1 MSSLLNRLERYFD
14 LPALGTSV
22 RTEVLAGATTFLAM
36 SYIIAVNPAILA
48 DAGIPP
54 AAAAFATCL
63 LSGIG
68 TIAMGLWARLPLAV
82 APGMGLN
89 AFFTYTVVQGMGL
102 GWQEALGVVFLSG
115 VVFVLLTL
123 VGVRQAIVRMM
134 PRELLPAI
142 GAGIGLFLMMIGLNN
157 AGLIQAHPATLVT
170 RGDLTSPQALLAIGT
185 LFLIA
190 TLLSRGIRAGSG
202 RCGGADHHWRNHGRA
217 GARNRLGQHRH
228 GGPRYP
234 DHGGHA
240 AHVQHCGRTGHGT
253 DRLFRPE
260 DLAGTVRRGFL
271 AGACACS
278 PLPGALRIP
287 GVAAR
292 GRAPHMV
299 YISAKTTAL

>member
-1 MSSLLNRLERYFD
+1 MEIGLISTRFPYPKPADGRNGLARPDIPNPSRSAMSSLLNRLERYFD

-22 RTEVLAGATTFLAM
+22 RTEVLAGATTFLSM

-190 TLLSRGIRAGSG
+190 TLLSRGIRAGILIG
-202 RCGGADHHWRNHGRA
+202 IVVATLAAIPLGMLGGGASQEG
-217 GARNRLGQHRH
+217 GAL
-228 GGPRYP
+228 
-234 DHGGHA
+234 DA
-240 AHVQHCGRTGHGT
+240 FFA
-253 DRLFRPE
+253 L
-260 DLAGTVRRGFL
+260 DLQ
-271 AGACACS
+271 
-278 PLPGALRIP
+278 GALRRSP
-287 GVAAR
+287 L
-292 GRAPHMV
+292 
-299 YISAKTTAL
+299 S